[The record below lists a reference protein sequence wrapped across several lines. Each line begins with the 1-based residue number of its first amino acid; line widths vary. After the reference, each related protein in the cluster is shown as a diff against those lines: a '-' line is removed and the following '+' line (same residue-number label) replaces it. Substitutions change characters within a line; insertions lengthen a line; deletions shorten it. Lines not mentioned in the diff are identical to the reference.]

1 MSIYKFNMK
10 GIYILLIII
19 LAVLLGC
26 YLMLTISI
34 KNLSKESLPL
44 PAPKH
49 SEIYVVSHRGAH
61 DKFPENSLPAYQK
74 AIDMGVDFVEVD
86 IRTTRDG
93 EIVSCHNPEIDA
105 YAEEKTGKI
114 NDFTL
119 IELKQVDIGM
129 KKGSE
134 GDKIQI
140 PTLEEI
146 LQICEI
152 KFCVHLD
159 LKETPVEKLVKLLKK
174 YNMES
179 YAIWYS
185 PTIRFRTFYKL
196 KKQCPECIP
205 MPDPVYTL
213 LLPFTLNIMKPR
225 VIATVWDSFSP
236 GFAKSC
242 QDAGVLIIMDE
253 DDPTPEEWQKAI
265 DWGVN
270 GIQTDNPEGLIEFL
284 KNK

>member
-1 MSIYKFNMK
+1 MEFVGLMSIYKINMK
-10 GIYILLIII
+10 RIYILLIVI
-19 LAVLLGC
+19 LTLLLGC
-26 YLMLTISI
+26 YLALTISI
-34 KNLSKESLPL
+34 KNICEESLPL
-44 PAPKH
+44 PAPKQG
-49 SEIYVVSHRGAH
+49 EIYVVSHRGAH

-105 YAEEKTGKI
+105 YAEGKTGKI

-119 IELKQVDIGM
+119 IELKQVDIGI

-134 GDKIQI
+134 GEKIQI

-146 LQICEI
+146 LQICQG
-152 KFCVHLD
+152 KCGVYLD
-159 LKETPVEKLVKLLKK
+159 LKEAPVEKIVKLIKK

-196 KKQCPECIP
+196 KKLCPECIS

-213 LLPFTLNIMKPR
+213 LLPFTLNIMKPGIR
-225 VIATVWDSFSP
+225 FRKQH
-236 GFAKSC
+236 KSM
-242 QDAGVLIIMDE
+242 LI
-253 DDPTPEEWQKAI
+253 
-265 DWGVN
+265 
-270 GIQTDNPEGLIEFL
+270 LH
-284 KNK
+284 